1 MASFLLPG
9 HAGQLK
15 RAPSESPQL
24 YAHDRDSE
32 QERLRAA
39 LPNGTRMEVAK
50 SLLDSLGIA
59 NAAVVD
65 SPLVVRALIRET
77 SRSAVTV
84 GNLEVML
91 YFTTDSALSRLQFKK
106 VYIAP

>member
-1 MASFLLPG
+1 MYKLLLLLG
-9 HAGQLK
+9 GLLGCAQSTH
-15 RAPSESPQL
+15 
-24 YAHDRDSE
+24 YDRSDSE

-39 LPNGTRMEVAK
+39 LPRGTRLEVAR

-65 SPLVVRALIRET
+65 SPLVMRALVRET

-91 YFTTDSALSRLQFKK
+91 YFTADSTLSRLQFKK
-106 VYIAP
+106 VFIAP

>member
-1 MASFLLPG
+1 MYKLLLLLG
-9 HAGQLK
+9 GLLGCAQSTH
-15 RAPSESPQL
+15 
-24 YAHDRDSE
+24 YDRSDSE

-39 LPNGTRMEVAK
+39 LPHGTRLEVAR

-59 NAAVVD
+59 NVAVVD
-65 SPLVVRALIRET
+65 SPLVMRALVRET

-91 YFTTDSALSRLQFKK
+91 YFTADSTLSRLQFKK
-106 VYIAP
+106 VFIAP